1 MTNAAND
8 HRILVVDDEP
18 SIVDAVATA
27 LRYEGYEV
35 EEASNGR
42 QALTAATTFDPHLIV
57 LDWMLPDVEGIEV
70 GRRLRERGFK
80 TAILFLTAKDA
91 TENKVEALRAGG
103 DDYVTKPFSLAELI
117 SRVRAILRRRRLDSA
132 PPVTSIRKVGALELD
147 LIRHRARIEGKP
159 LPLTPSEFRLLALL
173 AEDPERAVSR
183 REIMQHLWE
192 SSFVGDQRACDTHI
206 LNIRRKLER
215 DPAHPTRL
223 VTVRGLGY
231 QLVAD

>member
-1 MTNAAND
+1 MSE
-8 HRILVVDDEP
+8 RILLVEDDP
-18 SIVDAVATA
+18 
-27 LRYEGYEV
+27 GMV
-35 EEASNGR
+35 ETVSY
-42 QALTAATTFDPHLIV
+42 
-57 LDWMLPDVEGIEV
+57 
-70 GRRLRERGFK
+70 
-80 TAILFLTAKDA
+80 
-91 TENKVEALRAGG
+91 ALRAEGFDLDVVG
-103 DDYVTKPFSLAELI
+103 DGDQAVTRALSEEYDLLLLDVSLPGLSGVEVCRRVREESVVPIVMVTARDAEVERVLGLESGADDYVTKPFSLAELI

-206 LNIRRKLER
+206 LNIRRKVER

>member
-1 MTNAAND
+1 MSE
-8 HRILVVDDEP
+8 RILLVEDDP
-18 SIVDAVATA
+18 
-27 LRYEGYEV
+27 GMV
-35 EEASNGR
+35 ETVSY
-42 QALTAATTFDPHLIV
+42 
-57 LDWMLPDVEGIEV
+57 
-70 GRRLRERGFK
+70 
-80 TAILFLTAKDA
+80 
-91 TENKVEALRAGG
+91 ALRAEGFDLDVVG
-103 DDYVTKPFSLAELI
+103 DGDQAVTRALSEEYDLLLLDVSLPGLSGVEVCRRVREESVVPIVMVTARDAEVERVLGLESGADDYVTKPFSLAELI